1 MKYANII
8 NGIYIEYAS
17 VEKLPKFFESRPPI
31 LNYQKAGSVI
41 HNEDGFKE
49 KIVPPITEFQYLGKP
64 YLDTE
69 SDKYTNHVID
79 FTQEEID
86 QKNKESI
93 RSNRDRLLKDGFV
106 VEYDGF
112 EIWFNEE
119 NLNSFLN
126 NFSGNFFL
134 AWQ

>member
-1 MKYANII
+1 M
-8 NGIYIEYAS
+8 
-17 VEKLPKFFESRPPI
+17 
-31 LNYQKAGSVI
+31 
-41 HNEDGFKE
+41 
-49 KIVPPITEFQYLGKP
+49 
-64 YLDTE
+64 
-69 SDKYTNHVID
+69 ID

-126 NFSGNFFL
+126 NIFL
-134 AWQ
+134 ASNLSETDITWKDTSGGWQVILLNDAIQISKLGRGMLQTIYLEN